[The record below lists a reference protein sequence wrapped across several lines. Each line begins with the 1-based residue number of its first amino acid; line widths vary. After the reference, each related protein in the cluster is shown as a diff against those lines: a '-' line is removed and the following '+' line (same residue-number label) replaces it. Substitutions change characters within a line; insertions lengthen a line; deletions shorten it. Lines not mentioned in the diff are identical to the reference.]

1 MSLKTCQEMAAIEG
15 LSGPVDG
22 AHPDDDVPGDV
33 GDAMAGVRPRHRSS
47 RAGYRAQKVKA
58 QRAVADSVAAQ
69 QDGVAS
75 PEARPSPAVGNQSQG
90 CSPTVKLDVASTE
103 LSLTNTTVS
112 GPAASA
118 SGSSHVSSLADPTAV
133 GPPPAQDSGVLHGP
147 LSPVTCADHTPS
159 PADEMVR
166 PTMKAEQ
173 PSPSTMSD
181 KTHDET
187 DVAEPMSSAQ
197 EPRQVDARP
206 SGLFVASSS
215 GQAAEDA
222 LPLAAGPVDVMVRPA
237 MNVPQHPLP
246 STPNGNAPGAAAGT
260 HPVAS
265 LREEPRQVDAEPAV
279 SSTGSCSGLK
289 DQDGECL
296 ASPFRLH
303 ELRNGCSDAGAR
315 GHTRSG
321 DSAREGRDEDSVGCS
336 RHCAQRAQCLLQSG
350 RIGGW
355 RLGRAFPVVPER
367 CVM

>member
-1 MSLKTCQEMAAIEG
+1 
-15 LSGPVDG
+15 
-22 AHPDDDVPGDV
+22 
-33 GDAMAGVRPRHRSS
+33 
-47 RAGYRAQKVKA
+47 
-58 QRAVADSVAAQ
+58 
-69 QDGVAS
+69 
-75 PEARPSPAVGNQSQG
+75 
-90 CSPTVKLDVASTE
+90 
-103 LSLTNTTVS
+103 
-112 GPAASA
+112 
-118 SGSSHVSSLADPTAV
+118 
-133 GPPPAQDSGVLHGP
+133 
-147 LSPVTCADHTPS
+147 
-159 PADEMVR
+159 
-166 PTMKAEQ
+166 MKAEQ

-289 DQDGECL
+289 DQDVMQALEDILDRVTAQGRGEMKIV
-296 ASPFRLH
+296 
-303 ELRNGCSDAGAR
+303 SDAHAIVLNALNAFFKAGGSGGGDWAAR
-315 GHTRSG
+315 S
-321 DSAREGRDEDSVGCS
+321 
-336 RHCAQRAQCLLQSG
+336 Q
-350 RIGGW
+350 
-355 RLGRAFPVVPER
+355 
-367 CVM
+367 